1 MQNGNTLLMTWSQEQ
16 KSNID
21 YAHTYRTYE
30 LIDGVFMPIATNA
43 LSTTGYNQLPDIMT
57 YHNYFVLDAMQSA
70 TGATGSSSYQMTVT
84 TRNRSA
90 GPMWSGIL
98 PFADISF
105 KILYAFFDKKRKRV
119 LATCDSGTRFGGGAR
134 DSSNYTGNI
143 DKDEGYK
150 YWTRFFVFNYDD
162 SGKLTL
168 LGDNSFVNSKS
179 NILFKNT
186 RLDYFIGSYI
196 TQWSKIFPTIQNLF
210 SISPD
215 GRFFTYPSFNPSAK
229 GIVTFDTNNED
240 YPIDTVPNLS
250 SYKAY
255 IIDGKDYISLGIMP
269 DRLEWMADSRYF
281 ITAKTGTTNAL
292 RIYRLVDN
300 KFAEV
305 SIINDIPRSVIN
317 IKASPDNR
325 TLAVI
330 VNGSTA
336 NTRDTLIYRRKGDA
350 FTLFQTL
357 TGFGS
362 DGATVFNGDGRL
374 LIDAASLKA
383 YSMDTTGTFNEDKK
397 IMSRVVAGTN
407 VCAFSDHILQPPVSG
422 YIYDNTVPYL
432 VNNPNIDLNLKFCL
446 LSSNAEFHHEHK
458 SIKDVTGE
466 NANQTTAE
474 ASGFG
479 WPVGGKKIENA
490 AFKKVGND
498 SVIIN
503 GDNMSVDI
511 AGGNLKFSKAVV
523 YNETTMEPW
532 LWFDFG
538 SEIIIES
545 NTTMNIN
552 FSNRGFLI
560 FTP

>member
-16 KSNID
+16 KIGTN
-21 YAHTYRTYE
+21 YQHTYRTYE
-30 LIDGVFMPIATNA
+30 LIEGVFMPIATNA
-43 LSTTGYNQLPDIMT
+43 LSTTGNRQRPNIMSYNNDIVLDIMQAGGGGPT
-57 YHNYFVLDAMQSA
+57 
-70 TGATGSSSYQMTVT
+70 SSYDAGLTVV

-90 GPMWSGIL
+90 DYINYMWLSYNYSINIL
-98 PFADISF
+98 S
-105 KILYAFFDKKRKRV
+105 AFFDKKRKRV
-119 LATCDSGTRFGGGAR
+119 LCSCDTGTVLGTATDGK
-134 DSSNYTGNI
+134 NI
-143 DKDEGYK
+143 ASDTGYK
-150 YWTRFFVFNYDD
+150 YWTRFFVITYDEN
-162 SGKLTL
+162 GKLAL
-168 LGDNSFVNSKS
+168 NDNGWYGPKS
-179 NILFKNT
+179 QVLFKNT
-186 RLDYFIGSYI
+186 RMDLFIGTSTAYWN
-196 TQWSKIFPTIQNLF
+196 TKFPTIQNIF

-215 GRFFTYPSFNPSAK
+215 GRFFTYPSFDPAAM

-240 YPIDTVPNLS
+240 YPVAPIPNFTLS
-250 SYKAY
+250 NAY
-255 IIDGKDYISLGIMP
+255 VIDGKDCIQLGVMP

-305 SIINDIPRSVIN
+305 SIINDIPRSVVN
-317 IKASPDNR
+317 IKTSPDNR
-325 TLAVI
+325 SLAVI

-336 NTRDTLIYRRKGDA
+336 NTRDTLIYRRKGDS

-362 DGATVFNGDGRL
+362 DGATVFNGDGSL

-407 VCAFSDHILQPPVSG
+407 VCALSDHILQPPVSG

-466 NANQTTAE
+466 SANQTTAE

>member
-1 MQNGNTLLMTWSQEQ
+1 MQNGNTLLITWSQEQ
-16 KSNID
+16 KSSTD

-57 YHNYFVLDAMQSA
+57 YHNDFVLDAMQSVS
-70 TGATGSSSYQMTVT
+70 GPSGSYSCGMIVT

-90 GPMWSGIL
+90 GSIHYIQL
-98 PFADISF
+98 PYVYNSDNRAIC
-105 KILYAFFDKKRKRV
+105 AFFDKKRKRI
-119 LATCDSGTRFGGGAR
+119 LCTDDAGYSLGSLTDNAGA
-134 DSSNYTGNI
+134 
-143 DKDEGYK
+143 K
-150 YWTRFFVFNYDD
+150 YWTRFYIINYDD
-162 SGKLTL
+162 NGMVNAD
-168 LGDNSFVNSKS
+168 GDYWTATKINL
-179 NILFKNT
+179 LFKNT
-186 RLDYFIGSYI
+186 RMDLYLGNSIVYNF
-196 TQWSKIFPTIQNLF
+196 KKIQNIF

-215 GRFFTYPSFNPSAK
+215 GRFFTYPSFDPAVM

-240 YPIDTVPNLS
+240 YPIDAVPNQTT
-250 SYKAY
+250 YKAY
-255 IIDGKDYISLGIMP
+255 IIDGKDYISLGMMP

-281 ITAKTGTTNAL
+281 VTAKTGTTNAL
-292 RIYRLVDN
+292 RVYRLVDN

-317 IKASPDNR
+317 IKTSPDNR

-362 DGATVFNGDGRL
+362 DGATVFNGDGSL

-407 VCAFSDHILQPPVSG
+407 VCALSDHILQPPVSG

-446 LSSNAEFHHEHK
+446 LSSSAEFHHEHK

-466 NANQTTAE
+466 NANQPTAE

>member
-1 MQNGNTLLMTWSQEQ
+1 MQNGNTLLITWSEELT
-16 KSNID
+16 D
-21 YAHTYRTYE
+21 TTRWYYRHTYRTYE

-43 LSTTGYNQLPDIMT
+43 LSSNGSSQMYDIMS
-57 YHNYFVLDAMQSA
+57 YNNDIVLDIMQSA
-70 TGATGSSSYQMTVT
+70 YGPSSSSNYGMTVT

-90 GPMWSGIL
+90 QSITYVRL
-98 PFADISF
+98 PYKISASDSAF
-105 KILYAFFDKKRKRV
+105 YAFFDKKRKRI
-119 LATCDSGTRFGGGAR
+119 LSIDDAGYNIGDLT
-134 DSSNYTGNI
+134 SNDGST
-143 DKDEGYK
+143 
-150 YWTRFFVFNYDD
+150 YWTRFFVITYDEN
-162 SGKLTL
+162 GT
-168 LGDNSFVNSKS
+168 VNKDAGTW
-179 NILFKNT
+179 NDVKGNLLFKNT
-186 RLDYFIGSYI
+186 RLDLFLDSSIANNFK
-196 TQWSKIFPTIQNLF
+196 KIRNIF

-250 SYKAY
+250 DHKAY

-269 DRLEWMADSRYF
+269 DCLEWMADSRYF
-281 ITAKTGTTNAL
+281 VTANTGTTNAL
-292 RIYRLVDN
+292 RVYRLLDN
-300 KFAEV
+300 KFTEV
-305 SIINDIPRSVIN
+305 SIINDIPRRVVY

-325 TLAVI
+325 TLALV

-336 NTRDTLIYRRKGDA
+336 NTYDTLIYRRKGDV

-357 TGFGS
+357 SGFGS
-362 DGATVFNGDGRL
+362 DRATAFNGDGSL
-374 LIDAASLKA
+374 LIDAASRKA
-383 YSMDTTGTFNEDKK
+383 YRMDTTGTFNEDTK
-397 IMSRVVAGTN
+397 IMSRVVAGLN
-407 VCAFSDHILQPPVSG
+407 ICALSDHILQPPVSG

>member
-1 MQNGNTLLMTWSQEQ
+1 MQNGNTLLTTWSQEA
-16 KSNID
+16 KSSVD
-21 YAHTYRTYE
+21 YAHAYRSYE
-30 LIDGVFMPIATNA
+30 LIDGVFMPVATIA
-43 LSTTGYNQLPDIMT
+43 LSATGYNQKPNIMSYNNDI
-57 YHNYFVLDAMQSA
+57 VLDAIQA
-70 TGATGSSSYQMTVT
+70 AYGPDGSNNYGMTVT

-90 GPMWSGIL
+90 QSIQYFTL
-98 PFADISF
+98 PYKLSSSESTC
-105 KILYAFFDKKRKRV
+105 YAFFDKKRKRI
-119 LATCDSGTRFGGGAR
+119 LCIDDAGYNIGTLGDDSGRT
-134 DSSNYTGNI
+134 
-143 DKDEGYK
+143 
-150 YWTRFFVFNYDD
+150 YWTRFFVINYDD
-162 SGKLTL
+162 NGTLTAD
-168 LGDNSFVNSKS
+168 GSIWNSAKR

-186 RLDYFIGSYI
+186 RLDLFLGTYI
-196 TQWSKIFPTIQNLF
+196 YSNFPKIQNLF

-215 GRFFTYPSFNPSAK
+215 GRFFTYPSFNPSTK
-229 GIVTFDTNNED
+229 GIFTFDTNNED

-250 SYKAY
+250 AYKAY
-255 IIDGKDYISLGIMP
+255 VIDGKDYIPLGVIP

-292 RIYRLVDN
+292 RIYRLVDT

-317 IKASPDNR
+317 IKTSPDNR

-336 NTRDTLIYRRKGDA
+336 NTRDTLIYRRKGDS

-357 TGFGS
+357 SGFGS
-362 DGATVFNGDGRL
+362 DGATVFNGDGSL

-383 YSMDTTGTFNEDKK
+383 YRMDTTGTFNEDKK

-407 VCAFSDHILQPPVSG
+407 VCALSDHILQPPVSG

-446 LSSNAEFHHEHK
+446 LSSSAEFHHEHK

-466 NANQTTAE
+466 NANQSTAE
-474 ASGFG
+474 VSGFG